1 MLFMRRII
9 YFLYFCTYTIIT
21 IMEDLNTYM
30 SDTDYSEARSFFIER
45 GKKQVFRRKEYY
57 VRQNAVSLYVSYVQ
71 EGIFH
76 YVCTGDDGKEH
87 VVGYS
92 FEDEFVCDYS
102 SFIRRGNSLVGIR
115 ALTDCV
121 VFSVSLD
128 DYLEF
133 TNTAQNGLHFGFRVA
148 NGLFEMCYKR
158 LLTFYC
164 DTPEVRYM
172 NLMKQC
178 PSLKD
183 KVSLKEIASFLGVT
197 PETVSHIRKKL
208 LDK

>member
-1 MLFMRRII
+1 
-9 YFLYFCTYTIIT
+9 
-21 IMEDLNTYM
+21 MEDLNTYM
-30 SDTDYSEARSFFIER
+30 SHADYSDARRFFMER
-45 GKKQVFRRKEYY
+45 GKKQLFRKKEYF
-57 VRQNAVSLYVSYVQ
+57 VQQNAPSLYASYVH

-76 YVCTGDDGKEH
+76 YICTGDDGREH

-102 SFIRRGNSLVGIR
+102 SFINRSNSLVGIR

-128 DYLEF
+128 DYLEYINR
-133 TNTAQNGLHFGFRVA
+133 TQDGLHFGCRVA
-148 NGLFEMCYKR
+148 NGLLEMCYKR
-158 LLTFYC
+158 MLALYC

-208 LDK
+208 LEK